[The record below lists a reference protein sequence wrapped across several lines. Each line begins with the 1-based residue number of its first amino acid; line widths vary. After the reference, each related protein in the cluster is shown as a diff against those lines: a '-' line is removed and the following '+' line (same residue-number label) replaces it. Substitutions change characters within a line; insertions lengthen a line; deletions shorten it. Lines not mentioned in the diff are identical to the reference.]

1 MVMLVFNT
9 DDVTRVG
16 RMVCSSI
23 SGKTMTAFG
32 AGIISAI
39 FVIGA
44 DTGFEG
50 FRAFYNVPGGDKLGH
65 FLLIGTLA
73 FLVNASLGAR
83 RIRLGPL
90 QPLLGSLLV
99 TLVVT
104 AEEFSQIFLAH
115 RSFDLMD
122 LTADFV
128 GILILGRLAAHL
140 IRKESE

>member
-1 MVMLVFNT
+1 
-9 DDVTRVG
+9 
-16 RMVCSSI
+16 
-23 SGKTMTAFG
+23 MTQRQSKQLTWITIGFIILLI
-32 AGIISAI
+32 GI
-39 FVIGA
+39 VIGA

-83 RIRLGPL
+83 RVRLGPL